1 MFIYSLYLIM
11 DIYHTWMVRDPYSM
25 QARNIVA
32 AFCHT
37 QGCRAKEEPA
47 TPPLVVV
54 AQDTQT

>member
-47 TPPLVVV
+47 TPPRWL
-54 AQDTQT
+54 